1 MRIVASSNNP
11 MNSCKEHFD
20 NRRSMLEQARQ
31 GSLRRVKTDL
41 ERISK
46 RESEYVKKL
55 VETIM
60 PVKVTWN
67 QEAWDKIKDFVPVK
81 VEPVVDVP
89 KDVSVPAPAPGQEK
103 VDM

>member
-11 MNSCKEHFD
+11 MNSCKQEWE
-20 NRRSMLEQARQ
+20 NRRGRLEQARQ

-55 VETIM
+55 VETII
-60 PVKVTWN
+60 PVKVSWN
-67 QEAWDKIKDFVPVK
+67 QEAWDRIKDFVPVK
-81 VEPVVDVP
+81 VEPVVEERP
-89 KDVSVPAPAPGQEK
+89 ASVPTQEK
-103 VDM
+103 PDM